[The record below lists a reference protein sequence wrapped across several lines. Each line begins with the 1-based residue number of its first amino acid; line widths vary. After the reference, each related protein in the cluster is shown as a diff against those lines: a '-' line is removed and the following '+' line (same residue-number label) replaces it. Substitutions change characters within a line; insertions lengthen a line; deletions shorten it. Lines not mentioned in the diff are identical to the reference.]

1 MDVSFVEHLKKQWM
15 AMIDA
20 LDDPLVLI
28 DQNYNVR
35 RQNMAYFNSA
45 VNPNQLGLTEFKGK
59 KCFEE
64 FAGRNSPC
72 PDCHMKTSTRDNI
85 RKTWVSSSLFP
96 GRDIEIH
103 VFPNVDVDD
112 ADALAVV
119 HYRDISQ
126 QKALQESLARA
137 DKLAALGKLAGG
149 VAHEINSPLAGIM
162 AFAQMA
168 LREMSADDP
177 HLEDMKEIEAAAQ
190 KCKVIVEGLLG
201 FARQDSPESTEVY
214 NLVES
219 IQSTLRLAR
228 VMVIKEKVEL
238 RTSLPSTPIYV
249 EGSKGRI
256 AQVLLNL
263 ITNAIYAM
271 RDGGGELELTLETA
285 GEQVSMTVRDTGVGI
300 PKEHLKKI
308 FDPFFTT
315 KPVGEGTGL
324 GLAISYSIITQHRGS
339 ISVEST
345 PGIGTTFKIILP
357 LAQVHLRGGKS

>member
-20 LDDPLVLI
+20 LEDPLVLI
-28 DQNYNVR
+28 DQNYNIR
-35 RQNMAYFNSA
+35 RQNMAYFNRA
-45 VNPNQLGLTEFKGK
+45 VNPHQLGLTEFKGK
-59 KCFEE
+59 KCYEE

-72 PDCHMKTSTRDNI
+72 PDCHMKSSARDNMS
-85 RKTWVSSSLFP
+85 KTWVSNSLFTS
-96 GRDIEIH
+96 RDIEVH
-103 VFPNVDVDD
+103 VFPNVDVD
-112 ADALAVV
+112 ANDALSVV
-119 HYRDISQ
+119 LYRDVSQ

-168 LREMSADDP
+168 LREMSPEDP
-177 HLEDMKEIEAAAQ
+177 HLEDMREIEAAAQ

-228 VMVIKEKVEL
+228 VMVLKERIDL
-238 RTSLPSTPIYV
+238 RTSLPTTPAYV

-271 RDGGGELELTLETA
+271 RDGGGELEIIVESS
-285 GEQVSMTVRDTGVGI
+285 EKQVSLSVRDTGMGI
-300 PKEHLKKI
+300 PKENLKRI

-339 ISVEST
+339 ISVESI
-345 PGIGTTFKIILP
+345 PGVGTTFTIQLP
-357 LAQVHLRGGKS
+357 LAQLHSSGGRT

>member
-20 LDDPLVLI
+20 LEDPLVLI
-28 DQNYNVR
+28 DQHYNIR
-35 RQNMAYFNSA
+35 RQNMAYFNRA

-59 KCFEE
+59 KCYEE

-72 PDCHMKTSTRDNI
+72 PDCNMKNSTRENLP
-85 RKTWVSSSLFP
+85 KTWTSSSLFASK
-96 GRDIEIH
+96 DLEIH

-112 ADALAVV
+112 DDALAVV

-168 LREMSADDP
+168 LREMSPDDP

-201 FARQDSPESTEVY
+201 FARQDSPESTELY

-219 IQSTLRLAR
+219 IKSTLRLAR
-228 VMVIKEKVEL
+228 VMVIKERIEL
-238 RTSLPSTPIYV
+238 HTSLPATPIYV

-271 RDGGGELELTLETA
+271 RDGGGELEITVETL
-285 GEQVSMTVRDTGVGI
+285 GELVEMTVRDTGTGI
-300 PKEHLKKI
+300 PKEHLKRI

-324 GLAISYSIITQHRGS
+324 GLAISYSIITQHRGK
-339 ISVEST
+339 ISVESS
-345 PGIGTTFKIILP
+345 PGVGTTFKIHLP
-357 LAQVHLRGGKS
+357 LAQLQPPGGKA